1 MLKISDLQSQV
12 ALNSQIIFDLE
23 FKINVVMIDVQVL
36 KHAKKRY
43 NQDKDNINSELSDC
57 YKAINLYKK
66 KIKQYAK
73 LQRALKDEI
82 AYRIRFDRV
91 MRELK
96 VWEAQAK
103 AEGFEIVVEE

>member
-23 FKINVVMIDVQVL
+23 FQVHMTKVDVDFL
-36 KHAKKRY
+36 KHQKQRY
-43 NQDKDNINSELSDC
+43 PQDKAIVDSELSDC
-57 YKAINLYKK
+57 YDMIDFYKK

-103 AEGFEIVVEE
+103 SEGFEIVVEE